1 MEIKAN
7 KFNSDILK
15 KAITKKMIKII
26 IAKTSH
32 AHFDH
37 ELLSAEKVP
46 KAHTIQIAKTISWI
60 KLIENPIM
68 ENAAQEKN
76 PFFIC
81 CGNITFIESLHD
93 NKKYYILLYSFI

>member
-1 MEIKAN
+1 M
-7 KFNSDILK
+7 
-15 KAITKKMIKII
+15 KIM

-46 KAHTIQIAKTISWI
+46 RAHTIQIAKTISWI

-68 ENAAQEKN
+68 EKAAQEKN
-76 PFFIC
+76 HFLIC
-81 CGNITFIESLHD
+81 CGNITFIELLHD
-93 NKKYYILLYSFI
+93 NKKILHLIIFIYKKYANFMVDYVLFCN